1 MTNHADRP
9 APEGQ
14 PAQATP
20 PVWVLLADYD
30 VEQTLAAAGQA
41 MADQHAAQLRALEV
55 DVQFAR
61 LHSTDPAADR
71 PKDARPRG
79 AMTLAEWDAIGNHLV
94 QVGGDG
100 TPMVQELPI
109 CELAVARGVHVS
121 TARAHLADALDLTH
135 RLTRTFGGLREGRG
149 AVWVARKVAAMSR
162 RLDREQVRAVD
173 DAVAAALDESPSRVL
188 VIAQAAVRRA
198 DSDRARREVEDQLR
212 RRMVSIAQPRGA
224 DDEGLATVFSR
235 IDPGDATWLD
245 AMVDRVADVLA
256 ERPDLT
262 HGQEM
267 GRDELRAEALGWLA
281 HPADVVALLAGDYAP
296 DAATEPAPGCPST
309 SRRSTRQRAVLH
321 VHIAEAAVS
330 GDVARVE
337 ELGPL
342 LLDQVTRL
350 LSHAHV
356 EVKPV
361 IDLNRN
367 RSVNGYEHPA
377 DVAERGFLRTT
388 GDVFPH
394 ATSQSRRVDSDHPT
408 PYRSTGP
415 PGQTGDHNQAPLGRR
430 HHRAKTHLPYQ
441 VQQLGLGSYAWRTPH
456 GLCRVVDGTGTHP
469 IDGPTA
475 WRLLNPGAARALDA
489 AVDRLLELAP
499 SEPVG

>member
-1 MTNHADRP
+1 
-9 APEGQ
+9 
-14 PAQATP
+14 
-20 PVWVLLADYD
+20 
-30 VEQTLAAAGQA
+30 
-41 MADQHAAQLRALEV
+41 
-55 DVQFAR
+55 
-61 LHSTDPAADR
+61 
-71 PKDARPRG
+71 
-79 AMTLAEWDAIGNHLV
+79 
-94 QVGGDG
+94 
-100 TPMVQELPI
+100 
-109 CELAVARGVHVS
+109 
-121 TARAHLADALDLTH
+121 
-135 RLTRTFGGLREGRG
+135 
-149 AVWVARKVAAMSR
+149 
-162 RLDREQVRAVD
+162 
-173 DAVAAALDESPSRVL
+173 
-188 VIAQAAVRRA
+188 
-198 DSDRARREVEDQLR
+198 
-212 RRMVSIAQPRGA
+212 VSIAQPRGA

-296 DAATEPAPGCPST
+296 DAATEPAPQSPST

-321 VHIAEAAVS
+321 VHIAEAAVG

-456 GLCRVVDGTGTHP
+456 GLCRVVDGTGTHL
-469 IDGPTA
+469 IDGPAA
-475 WRLLNPGAARALDA
+475 WRLLNPRAARALDA